1 VLLFTQSEIVRCDGC
16 GGWSANAP
24 IAAHASGAAAVIMAA
39 KADVTTIE
47 HGYELSDEALQAM
60 KDSGVTFVPTLA
72 VLKIFL
78 LMKEILVC
86 TKKTSD
92 FGIKLA
98 CGGDT
103 EAFTHSDNAREIEL
117 MVAAGVPLMEVLTA
131 STLHGWKACGGDRCG
146 RKFGRF
152 EEGVAADIIALD
164 GDPREDIC
172 ALRKSSFVMKDARA
186 WKKGGVAVD
195 MV

>member
-1 VLLFTQSEIVRCDGC
+1 MVAEARS
-16 GGWSANAP
+16 SNSP

-39 KADVTTIE
+39 KAGMTTIE
-47 HGYELSDEALQAM
+47 HGYESSNEALQAM
-60 KDSGVTFVPTLA
+60 KDSGVISVPTLA
-72 VLKIFL
+72 GLEIFL
-78 LMKEILVC
+78 PMKEILVC

-103 EAFTHSDNAREIEL
+103 GAFAHSDNVREIEL
-117 MVAAGVPLMEVLTA
+117 MVAAGVPLMEMLTA
-131 STLHGWKACGGDRCG
+131 STLHGWKVCGGDRCG

-172 ALRKSSFVMKDARA
+172 ALRKASFVMKDARV

-195 MV
+195 MG